1 MDKFDTLKLSNQL
14 CFPLYACSREIIKK
28 YNSPLKGIGLT
39 YPQYITMMVLW
50 EKKEISVRDL
60 GKELH
65 LDSGTLTPLLKN
77 MESKGLLTRQRS
89 SKDERLLIV
98 SITHEGEQLKEK
110 ALEVPPK
117 MAACVKLTPQ
127 EAQTLYNLLYKLLED

>member
-1 MDKFDTLKLSNQL
+1 LDKFDTLKLSNQL

>member
-1 MDKFDTLKLSNQL
+1 
-14 CFPLYACSREIIKK
+14 
-28 YNSPLKGIGLT
+28 
-39 YPQYITMMVLW
+39 MMVLW

-60 GKELH
+60 GKELY

>member
-14 CFPLYACSREIIKK
+14 CFPLYACSREIIRK

-98 SITHEGEQLKEK
+98 SITREGEQLKEK

>member
-60 GKELH
+60 GKELY